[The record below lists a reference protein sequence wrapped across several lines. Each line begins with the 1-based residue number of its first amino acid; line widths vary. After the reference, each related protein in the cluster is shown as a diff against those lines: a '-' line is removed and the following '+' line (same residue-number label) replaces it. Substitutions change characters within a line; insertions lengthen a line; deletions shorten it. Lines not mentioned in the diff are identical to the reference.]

1 MSESFDETLD
11 LLKDLN
17 LEDFSKHSFRGI
29 EKESLRVSNKTIST
43 TDHPASLGSTLTNQ
57 FITTDFSEAL
67 LELITNK
74 KNTINSSLK
83 QLEEILNFVYLNCED
98 TIWPSSVP
106 CTISDEQD
114 IRIAEYGSNNS
125 GRLKNLYRKG
135 LSERYGSMMQCV
147 SGIHYNFSLDDDFFS
162 KLKPENLSLQ
172 EFKNESYLS
181 LVRNFRRNAWLLL
194 YLFGASPIVPK
205 SFISG
210 RKNFLKDLNDE
221 DCFLEFATC
230 LRMSELGYMS
240 NAQDNLYIAYNNL
253 DEYVENLMFALTK
266 KFPRYAKIGTEKDG
280 DFIQIN
286 DSIIQIE
293 NEYYSSIR
301 PKRVIGSGERPIN
314 VLKEKGIEYVEVR
327 CMDNDPFEPL
337 SLSHET
343 SHFLE
348 MYLMICFIDENK
360 VTEKDEVIEIQT
372 NWQNVVKDGRNPD
385 LKIIQ
390 NGKAIPIGLAAENVF
405 IKMEKF
411 IDALSED
418 SSEMKLSLQNTLDLQ
433 KAKLEDSSL
442 TPSGKILKSIKENN
456 STWAEFNMELF
467 EQHKNYFSKL
477 HNELAYLDEEAK
489 SSIEKFNQL
498 EQEEE
503 IPFADF
509 LKNYLNALN

>member
-43 TDHPASLGSTLTNQ
+43 TDHPTSLGSTLTNQ

-106 CTISDEQD
+106 CTISDEKD

-147 SGIHYNFSLDDDFFS
+147 SGIHYNFSLNDDFFS

-194 YLFGASPIVPK
+194 YLFGASPVVPK
-205 SFISG
+205 TFIAG
-210 RKNFLKDLNDE
+210 RKNFLKELNNE
-221 DCFLEFATC
+221 DDYLEYATC

-240 NAQDNLYIAYNNL
+240 KAQDNLYIAYNNI
-253 DEYVENLMFALTK
+253 DEYLKDLKNALTK
-266 KFPRYAKIGTEKDG
+266 EHKRYGEVGVLKDG
-280 DFIQIN
+280 KRIQIN
-286 DSIIQIE
+286 TSIIQIE

-301 PKRVIGSGERPIN
+301 PKRVTPPGERPLNI
-314 VLKEKGIEYVEVR
+314 LRAEGIDYVEIR
-327 CMDNDPFEPL
+327 ALDNNSFLPSSIDED
-337 SLSHET
+337 T
-343 SHFLE
+343 SYFLE
-348 MYLMICFIDENK
+348 AYLIGCFFGEDKKSSQDEIK
-360 VTEKDEVIEIQT
+360 ELLV
-372 NWQNVVKDGRNPD
+372 NWENVVKGGRNPD
-385 LKIIQ
+385 LKILKNKEKITVKDS
-390 NGKAIPIGLAAENVF
+390 GMKVIDYLREVF
-405 IKMEKF
+405 EQMP
-411 IDALSED
+411 
-418 SSEMKLSLQNTLDLQ
+418 SEMSGYVEKVMKSLNKQEEKLND
-433 KAKLEDSSL
+433 ASL
-442 TPSGKILKSIKENN
+442 TPSGRIVSELQNN
-456 STWAEFNMELF
+456 NKTWEEL
-467 EQHKNYFSKL
+467 NL
-477 HNELAYLDEEAK
+477 ELAGEHSQSLKRIETDLNYLSKEAK
-489 SSIEKFNQL
+489 SSLEKFNEL
-498 EQEEE
+498 GNHQEEE
-503 IPFADF
+503 FDV
-509 LKNYLNALN
+509 YLDKFVNDI